1 VVEAIMEEHLVTAVG
16 YLKLAVEAVG
26 AAIVGFGALAT
37 VTVYFLS
44 LFGIRKRSYTEIRL
58 FLGRYLALGLEFQL
72 GSDILST
79 AVAPTIA
86 EVKILAAIAVIRT
99 ALNYFLSK
107 EIERERQEVEAA
119 RRTEAANDPEH
130 RGASG

>member
-1 VVEAIMEEHLVTAVG
+1 VEELLVTAVG

-37 VTVYFLS
+37 VAVYLLS

-86 EVKILAAIAVIRT
+86 EVEILAAIVVIRT
-99 ALNYFLSK
+99 LLNYFLSR
-107 EIERERQEVEAA
+107 EIEREREEVEAA
-119 RRTEAANDPEH
+119 KRTEAANDPEH
-130 RGASG
+130 RVASS

>member
-1 VVEAIMEEHLVTAVG
+1 MEEHLVTAVG

-37 VTVYFLS
+37 VVVYLLS

-86 EVKILAAIAVIRT
+86 EVKILAAIVVIRT
-99 ALNYFLSK
+99 VLNYFLSR
-107 EIERERQEVEAA
+107 EIERERQEVEST
-119 RRTEAANDPEH
+119 RRVQATMEPD
-130 RGASG
+130 